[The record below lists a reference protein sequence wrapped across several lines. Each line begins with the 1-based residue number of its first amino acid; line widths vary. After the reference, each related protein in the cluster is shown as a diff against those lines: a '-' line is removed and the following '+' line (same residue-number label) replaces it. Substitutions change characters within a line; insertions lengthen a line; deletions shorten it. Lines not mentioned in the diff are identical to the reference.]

1 MRSTGPLVALAG
13 AAVLAL
19 TLTGCAGNASGD
31 KGLSY
36 EDSPLSTYLSAA
48 WGGDLSPEEQDKKMQ
63 EQNRK
68 VEEYVAKCMSEEGFE
83 YKPSTSS
90 SSFVSSSDV
99 EWEPDDKKWVEQYG
113 YGIVHNPFGDSMPE
127 EGEMPVDPNQD
138 YVSSLS
144 ETEQTAYYETLYG
157 PQPDE
162 SEIAEDG
169 SFEYNW
175 EEAGCMGAAQHE
187 VMGADVWSDDEFADL
202 RDKMNELWT
211 NSTESPEY
219 KKIDTEWAAC
229 MTEAGEP
236 GFTAQVDASM
246 SISDEQGK
254 LYEAAYGDGTENI
267 DPATIED
274 PSKSPEMKA
283 LGERE
288 LKLAVVDLECRT
300 KVDYRERTLKLQFD
314 LEEKFI
320 AENKA
325 ALEAFKAAAEQSK

>member
-1 MRSTGPLVALAG
+1 MG
-13 AAVLAL
+13 AAALAL
-19 TLTGCAGNASGD
+19 TVTGCAGGATPG

-36 EDSPLSTYLSAA
+36 EDSPLGTYLSAA
-48 WGGDLSPEEQDKKMQ
+48 WGGDLSPEEQEKKMAD
-63 EQNRK
+63 QNRK
-68 VEEYVAKCMSEEGFE
+68 VEEYVAKCMSDEGFE
-83 YKPSTSS
+83 YKPSTTSNGMS
-90 SSFVSSSDV
+90 IAADI

-113 YGIVHNPFGDSMPE
+113 YGMVHNPFGSSEAASD
-127 EGEMPVDPNQD
+127 MPVDPNED

-144 ETEQTAYYETLYG
+144 ESEQSAYYETLYG
-157 PQPDE
+157 PQPEE
-162 SEIAEDG
+162 SELSEET

-187 VMGADVWSDDEFADL
+187 VTGEDVWSDDEFADL

-211 NSTESPEY
+211 TSTESPDY
-219 KKIDTEWAAC
+219 KKIDAEWAAC
-229 MTEAGEP
+229 MNEAGEP
-236 GFTAQVDASM
+236 GFTAQMDASTL
-246 SISDEQGK
+246 ISNEQSK
-254 LYEAAYGDGTENI
+254 IYEAAYGDGTEVV
-267 DPATIED
+267 DPSTVED

-288 LKLAVVDLECRT
+288 LELALVDLECRT
-300 KVDYRERTLKLQFD
+300 KVDYRERTLKLQFA